1 MDYVTILYALLNS
14 RVAIAQKRHTTYLPD
29 GVSQALYPFAG
40 KFIALKSDAK
50 MHYLDEGKGKP
61 VVMLHGNPSWSF
73 YYRNLALALRDNS
86 RVIAPDHIGCGLSD
100 KPGDDRYEYTLK
112 NRVEDIEFLLDS
124 LGVKEKI
131 TLVVH
136 DWGGMIGMAYAVRHP
151 ERIEKLVILN
161 TGAFFLPAGKSFPPA
176 LRLCRTP
183 LGAAFIR
190 GLNAFARGAAW
201 AGCKRRRMGSELRRA
216 YAAPYNT
223 WANRIATLR
232 FVEDIPLA
240 PGDKAYS
247 VVAETQE
254 KLNSL
259 STLPMLICWGMRDF
273 VFDRYF
279 LEEWTRRFPGAE
291 IHSFSDCGHYI
302 LEDAQKEVIPL
313 IKNFIE
319 NA

>member
-1 MDYVTILYALLNS
+1 
-14 RVAIAQKRHTTYLPD
+14 
-29 GVSQALYPFAG
+29 
-40 KFIALKSDAK
+40 

-73 YYRNLALALRDNS
+73 YYRNLALALRGGS

-100 KPGDDRYEYTLK
+100 KPGDGSYDYTLK
-112 NRVEDIEFLLDS
+112 SRVDDLEFLLDS
-124 LGVKEKI
+124 LDIKSNI

-161 TGAFFLPAGKSFPPA
+161 TGAFLLPGGKTFPPA
-176 LRLCRTP
+176 LRLCRTQ
-183 LGAAFIR
+183 LGALLIR

-201 AGCKRRRMGSELRRA
+201 VGCKRRRMSRELRRA
-216 YAAPYNT
+216 YAAPYNS

-240 PGDKAYS
+240 PGDKAYP
-247 VVAETQE
+247 VVAETQQ
-254 KLNSL
+254 KLGAL
-259 STLPMLICWGMRDF
+259 AALPMLICWGMKDF
-273 VFDRYF
+273 VFDRHF
-279 LEEWTRRFPGAE
+279 LEEWKRRFPGAE
-291 IHSFSDCGHYI
+291 IHTFPDCGHYI
-302 LEDAQKEVIPL
+302 LEDAQEEVIPL
-313 IKNFIE
+313 VKLFIE